1 MNVEKKPLIGAH
13 VSFKKEDQLL
23 GSILDFLKINATS
36 GAFYIS
42 NSRAY
47 QKTLVLDQEKL
58 VKAQKIAQEN
68 NFFLKN
74 IIVHA
79 PLVGNLANIEKDQK
93 TFSLTKKSYL
103 SDLKLMEKMG
113 LILFNFHPGSAK
125 DKKLG
130 IEKCAEGINYLIDHT
145 ENDHTIIC
153 IETMMKKGNYIGINF
168 SEIKAIIDLIKN
180 QKRIGVIIDTC
191 HIWDAGYDLNDFD
204 FVLNQFEQII
214 GLKYLKGLHIN
225 DSKNVLGSNK
235 DRHAN
240 IGQGYI
246 GLNNL
251 KKIVFHPK
259 IINLPKAL
267 ETPYG
272 KDDFKKWRDEIE
284 LLLN

>member
-1 MNVEKKPLIGAH
+1 MNTEQKPLIGAH

-23 GSILDFLKINATS
+23 GSIRDFLAIDATS

-47 QKTLVLDQEKL
+47 KKTMILDQKKL
-58 VKAQKIAQEN
+58 QEAKELATKN
-68 NFFLKN
+68 KFNLKN

-79 PLVGNLANIEKDQK
+79 PLVGNLANIEQDQK
-93 TFSLTKKSYL
+93 TYILTRESYL
-103 SDLKLMEKMG
+103 DDLKLMEKIG
-113 LILFNFHPGSAK
+113 LSLFNFHPGSAK

-130 IEKCAEGINYLIDHT
+130 IKKCAEGINYLIEHT
-145 ENDHTIIC
+145 KNDHTIVC
-153 IETMMKKGNYIGINF
+153 IETMMKKGNYIGSNF
-168 SEIKAIIDLIKN
+168 SEIKEIINLVINK
-180 QKRIGVIIDTC
+180 KRVGVIIDTC

-204 FVLNQFEQII
+204 NVLKQFEMII

-225 DSKNVLGSNK
+225 DSKNPLGSNK

-240 IGQGYI
+240 IGKGYI
-246 GLNNL
+246 GLKNL
-251 KKIVFHPK
+251 KNIIFHPK

-272 KDDFKKWRDEIE
+272 KDDFKRWKEEIS

>member
-13 VSFKKEDQLL
+13 ISFKKADQLL
-23 GSILDFLKINATS
+23 GSVLDFLKINATS

-47 QKTLVLDQEKL
+47 QKTLVLDQKKL
-58 VKAQKIAQEN
+58 QEAKKISKEN
-68 NFFLKN
+68 NFDLKN

-79 PLVGNLANIEKDQK
+79 PLVGNLANIEEDQK
-93 TFSLTKKSYL
+93 TFRLTKESYL
-103 SDLKLMEKMG
+103 SDLKLMEKIG
-113 LILFNFHPGSAK
+113 LTLFNFHPGSAK
-125 DKKLG
+125 DKELG
-130 IEKCAEGINYLIDHT
+130 IKKCAEGINFLINHT
-145 ENDHTIIC
+145 KNDHTIIC
-153 IETMMKKGNYIGINF
+153 IETMMKKGNYIGTNF
-168 SEIKAIIDLIKN
+168 SEVKAIIDLVEN
-180 QKRIGVIIDTC
+180 QKRVGVIIDTC

-204 FVLNQFEQII
+204 SVLKQFDQII

-225 DSKNVLGSNK
+225 DSKNPLGSNK

-246 GLNNL
+246 GLKNL
-251 KKIVFHPK
+251 QKIVFHPK

-272 KDDFKKWRDEIE
+272 KDDFKRWRDEIE